1 MMKNSNQN
9 PKFIIFIVLGM
20 LLGGITGAIVGKEI
34 PFIKLLGELFLNA
47 LKMMIIPLIFS
58 SMILGVTT
66 IGDTRKLGRLGGFT
80 ILYYLITT
88 LVAVTTGIILVNLI
102 KPGVGI
108 SFELSQ
114 TILDQSYSF
123 LDVIRG
129 IIPENIVESMSNG
142 DILPIIFFALFFGI
156 VMNLVGE
163 KAKPVG
169 AFFEGVFEISMKMTH
184 YIILFAP
191 IGIFGLVATRLGAAG
206 GWFAFKDELVGLGY
220 YSVTVI
226 GGLSIH
232 AFVTL
237 PLILWTLGRRYP
249 IKYLKSMSD
258 ALFTAFS
265 TASSS
270 ATLPLTLSCTEK
282 AKVNRS
288 TSGFVL
294 PLGATVNMDGTA
306 LYEAVAAIFIAQLY
320 GIEITFIQQVIIV
333 LTATLAAIGA
343 AGIPQAGLVTMI
355 IVLKTVGLPI
365 EGIGAI
371 LAIDWFLDRIRTTV
385 NVWGDSI
392 GAAVIDKLMMK
403 NKVK

>member
-1 MMKNSNQN
+1 MKNSTKST
-9 PKFIIFIVLGM
+9 KFIIYIMLGM
-20 LLGGITGAIVGKEI
+20 LLGGITGAIIGKEI

-58 SMILGVTT
+58 SMILGVTA
-66 IGDTRKLGRLGGFT
+66 IGDSRKLGKMGGFT
-80 ILYYLITT
+80 ILYYLLTT
-88 LVAVTTGIILVNLI
+88 FLAVTTGIILVNII

-108 SFELSQ
+108 SIKVGKNVTEHA
-114 TILDQSYSF
+114 YSF

-129 IIPENIVESMSNG
+129 IIPENIIQSMSNG
-142 DILPIIFFALFFGI
+142 DILPVIFFALFFGI
-156 VMNLVGE
+156 VINIVGE
-163 KAKPVG
+163 KAKPVSV
-169 AFFEGVFEISMKMTH
+169 FFEGVFEISLKMTH

-191 IGIFGLVATRLGAAG
+191 IGVFGLVASRLGQAG
-206 GWFAFKDELVGLGY
+206 GWFAFKDELIGLGF

-226 GGLSIH
+226 LGLSIH
-232 AFVTL
+232 AFISL
-237 PLILWTLGRRYP
+237 PIILWIFAKRSP
-249 IKYLKSMSD
+249 IKFLKSMSD

-270 ATLPLTLSCTEK
+270 ATLPLTMTCVED
-282 AKVNRS
+282 AGVNRS

-320 GIEITFIQQVIIV
+320 GIEITFVQQVIIV

-385 NVWGDSI
+385 NVWGDSV
-392 GAAVIDKLMMK
+392 GSAVIDNLMK
-403 NKVK
+403 E

>member
-1 MMKNSNQN
+1 MKNSTKST
-9 PKFIIFIVLGM
+9 KFIIYIMLGM
-20 LLGGITGAIVGKEI
+20 LLGGITGAIIGKEI

-58 SMILGVTT
+58 SMILGVTA
-66 IGDTRKLGRLGGFT
+66 IGDSRKLGKMGGFT
-80 ILYYLITT
+80 ILYYLLTT
-88 LVAVTTGIILVNLI
+88 FLAVTTGIILVNII

-108 SFELSQ
+108 SIEVGKNV
-114 TILDQSYSF
+114 TEHAYSF

-129 IIPENIVESMSNG
+129 IIPENIIQSMSNG
-142 DILPIIFFALFFGI
+142 DILPVIFFALFFGI
-156 VMNLVGE
+156 VINIVGE
-163 KAKPVG
+163 KAKPVSI
-169 AFFEGVFEISMKMTH
+169 FFEGIFEISLKMTH

-191 IGIFGLVATRLGAAG
+191 IGVFGLVASRLGQAG
-206 GWFAFKDELVGLGY
+206 GWFAFKDELIGLGF

-226 GGLSIH
+226 LGLSIH
-232 AFVTL
+232 AFISL
-237 PLILWTLGRRYP
+237 PIILWIFAKRSP
-249 IKYLKSMSD
+249 IKFLKSMSD

-270 ATLPLTLSCTEK
+270 ATLPLTMTCAED
-282 AKVNRS
+282 AGVNRS

-320 GIEITFIQQVIIV
+320 GIEITFVQQVIIV

-385 NVWGDSI
+385 NVWGDSV
-392 GAAVIDKLMMK
+392 GSAVIDNLMK
-403 NKVK
+403 E

>member
-1 MMKNSNQN
+1 MKDST
-9 PKFIIFIVLGM
+9 KSTRFIILIMLGM
-20 LLGGITGAIVGKEI
+20 ILGGVTGAIIGKEI
-34 PFIKLLGELFLNA
+34 PFIKLLGDLFLNA

-58 SMILGVTT
+58 SMILGVTA
-66 IGDTRKLGRLGGFT
+66 IGDSRKLGRMGGFT
-80 ILYYLITT
+80 ILYYLLTT
-88 LVAVTTGIILVNLI
+88 FLAVTTGIILVNII

-108 SFELSQ
+108 AFKVTE
-114 TILDQSYSF
+114 TVVDRSYSL

-129 IIPENIVESMSNG
+129 MIPSNIIESMSNG

-156 VMNLVGE
+156 VMNFVGE
-163 KAKPVG
+163 KAKPVNL
-169 AFFEGVFEISMKMTH
+169 FFEGVFEISLKMTH

-191 IGIFGLVATRLGAAG
+191 IGVFGLVASRLGSAG
-206 GWFAFKDELVGLGY
+206 GWFAFKDELIGLGF

-226 GGLSIH
+226 AGLSIH
-232 AFVTL
+232 SIISL
-237 PLILWTLGRRYP
+237 PIILWIITKKSP
-249 IKYLKSMSD
+249 IKFLKYMSD
-258 ALFTAFS
+258 ALLTAFS

-270 ATLPLTLSCTEK
+270 ATLPLTMTCTEN
-282 AKVNRS
+282 AGVSRS

-385 NVWGDSI
+385 NVWGDSV
-392 GAAVIDKLMMK
+392 GTVVIDKIMGNK
-403 NKVK
+403 N

>member
-1 MMKNSNQN
+1 
-9 PKFIIFIVLGM
+9 
-20 LLGGITGAIVGKEI
+20 
-34 PFIKLLGELFLNA
+34 
-47 LKMMIIPLIFS
+47 LKMMIIPLNFS

-114 TILDQSYSF
+114 TISDQNYSF

-129 IIPENIVESMSNG
+129 IIPENIVES
-142 DILPIIFFALFFGI
+142 IIFFALFFGI

-206 GWFAFKDELVGLGY
+206 GWFAFKDELVGLGF

-237 PLILWTLGRRYP
+237 PLILWTLGRRSP

-320 GIEITFIQQVIIV
+320 GIEITFVQQVIIV

-403 NKVK
+403 NGFK

>member
-1 MMKNSNQN
+1 M
-9 PKFIIFIVLGM
+9 
-20 LLGGITGAIVGKEI
+20 
-34 PFIKLLGELFLNA
+34 
-47 LKMMIIPLIFS
+47 
-58 SMILGVTT
+58 
-66 IGDTRKLGRLGGFT
+66 
-80 ILYYLITT
+80 
-88 LVAVTTGIILVNLI
+88 AVITGIILVNLI

-108 SFELSQ
+108 SHEVNN
-114 TILDQSYSF
+114 IIADRSYSF

-129 IIPENIVESMSNG
+129 IIPGNIIKSMSNG
-142 DILPIIFFALFFGI
+142 DILPIIFFALFFSI

-163 KAKPVG
+163 KAKPVK
-169 AFFEGVFEISMKMTH
+169 AFFEGIFEISMKMTH

-191 IGIFGLVATRLGAAG
+191 IGIFGLVASRLGNAG
-206 GWFAFKDELVGLGY
+206 GWFAFKNELIGVGF

-237 PLILWTLGRRYP
+237 PIILWVFGKRSP

-270 ATLPLTLSCTEK
+270 ATLPLTLSCTEN
-282 AKVNRS
+282 AKIDRS
-288 TSGFVL
+288 TAGFVL

-320 GIEITFIQQVIIV
+320 GIEITFVQQIIIV

-355 IVLKTVGLPI
+355 IVLKAVGLPI
-365 EGIGAI
+365 EGIGSI
-371 LAIDWFLDRIRTTV
+371 LAIDWFLDRIRTAV
-385 NVWGDSI
+385 NVWGDSV
-392 GAAVIDKLMMK
+392 GAAVIDKLM
-403 NKVK
+403 VKK